1 MTTEQMNHYQRP
13 PVEHPRRNPGSD
25 LLRRWGTVQADELT
39 VKELLAL
46 VVYWTHFVID
56 ASYFKF
62 STGFDANWGVDDAN
76 ANIKR
81 VARLLGKEVMDAAVL
96 EAEQE
101 YRRRCGPRAWN
112 IFVDGSPEEVA
123 AYWTELSD
131 WESEVG
137 AACEPKPNP
146 TDEDLDDVAF

>member
-1 MTTEQMNHYQRP
+1 MTTKQTNDYQRP
-13 PVEHPRRNPGSD
+13 PREHPPRGDPD
-25 LLRRWGTVQADELT
+25 LLQRWGTVEAEQEFA

-46 VVYWTHFVID
+46 VVYWTHSLID

-62 STGFDANWGVDDAN
+62 STGFDSNFGVDDAK

-81 VARLLGKEVMDAAVL
+81 VARLLGKEVMDSAVL

-112 IFVDGSPEEVA
+112 IFVNGSPEEVA
-123 AYWTELSD
+123 AYQVELSD
-131 WESEVG
+131 RHSEG
-137 AACEPKPNP
+137 G
-146 TDEDLDDVAF
+146 